1 MKNDNL
7 IVIGVISGKHGLKGL
22 LKIKWYTES
31 SKGLELYNP
40 VHLIN
45 GNTYALKV
53 MFENKG
59 QAICTL
65 EGINSPEEADLL
77 KGEKIFAKRSSF
89 PVLDNNEYYL
99 VDLVGCKVE
108 NSEGK
113 YIGEVTA
120 VYDYGS
126 APLIEIE
133 KDLVIFNNDNFP
145 FVNIKEK
152 KIISN
157 YDFYGDINDEK

>member
-1 MKNDNL
+1 
-7 IVIGVISGKHGLKGL
+7 
-22 LKIKWYTES
+22 
-31 SKGLELYNP
+31 
-40 VHLIN
+40 
-45 GNTYALKV
+45 

-145 FVNIKEK
+145 FVDIKEK

-157 YDFYGDINDEK
+157 YDFFGDINDEK